1 MDNFKI
7 KLSDI
12 FKYILLGLVEA
23 AIVIAVIGTEK
34 ITPTARKLLNQE
46 GEAYVHRDTTIAV
59 ARQDTT
65 FTYTLSQADTSQ
77 SEIIEASKTI
87 ALTVIPIATIVLLY
101 IVGYLT
107 QSIIL
112 LIYGGRFLGT
122 GITEVAQF
130 IRHNPRWIS
139 RKDKYPDW
147 IHWSDNP
154 GKVIDTYKEH
164 LEASESSGQNAEY
177 LYSNQ
182 LFQGVTFALTVAG
195 LYSSSEGCIWVPL
208 SALVLIYIFNKI
220 NWTPLPYIWALIIC
234 GGMAAMGIFMGPS
247 DCWGWSLC
255 LVLAVIFAVQLAK
268 TQIIRLGIIAKDT
281 DDRLFDRILRR
292 FGQPKAYILIRAHQ
306 KQFLE
311 ETLASVANQDY
322 PNIKVLLLIDKDSGE
337 YDKIVNIAETFR
349 TGERKLNI
357 SWSKAKTSQAAALAH
372 EIRGIYLK
380 SANDDDI
387 AIMLDS
393 DDLFYSP
400 YSVSRIMTK
409 MYKTK
414 SDICLLAFETFG
426 ENALNYAKNGH
437 NELVKEV
444 ARERR
449 SWTPKQLD
457 AEKRIHRISTIGWT
471 KCYNKKT
478 VKYYYDALSEYASK
492 FSEYTQYE
500 DFPDIINILK
510 KDVRICAVEKT
521 SIMFRKHKGSVTTTV
536 TCDKYYKFIPYFL
549 NLCRL
554 LTLNDKGKEK
564 DSKFISSA
572 LEIVVERLIP
582 YKITQYYHVLL
593 KDEKIREELMKQK
606 RMIKNPEI
614 KFCKYIFRIY
624 KDKIEKYLNSDDF
637 LSKDFDILEIDV
649 KCEELRKDL
658 KLSPY
663 EDDTKSSGDN
673 KQKFRAI
680 KLGKICRACRELL
693 QRIKERRK
701 NHNFRAR

>member
-23 AIVIAVIGTEK
+23 AIVIAVIGTDK
-34 ITPTARKLLNQE
+34 ITPAAKKFLNQE
-46 GEAYVHRDTTIAV
+46 REAYVHKDTTIAV

-65 FTYTLSQADTSQ
+65 FTYSLSQADSSQ
-77 SEIIEASKTI
+77 SEIIEASKTV

-112 LIYGGRFLGT
+112 LIYEGRFLGT

-195 LYSSSEGCIWVPL
+195 LYSSFGDCIWAPL
-208 SALVLIYIFNKI
+208 AALVLIYISNKFNY
-220 NWTPLPYIWALIIC
+220 TFLPYILAFATCCVIALI
-234 GGMAAMGIFMGPS
+234 GSP
-247 DCWGWSLC
+247 DCWRWAIC

-281 DDRLFDRILRR
+281 DDRLFDRVLRR

-306 KQFLE
+306 KEFLE

-322 PNIKVLLLIDKDSGE
+322 PNIKVLLLIDKNSGE
-337 YDKIVNIAETFR
+337 YNKIVKIAETFR

-478 VKYYYDALSEYASK
+478 VKFYYDALSEYASK

-536 TCDKYYKFIPYFL
+536 TRDKYYKFIPYFL

-554 LTLNDKGKEK
+554 LTLNYKGKEK

-593 KDEKIREELMKQK
+593 KDKKIRGELRRLKVMDPAKD
-606 RMIKNPEI
+606 
-614 KFCKYIFRIY
+614 FCDQFIDY
-624 KDKIEKYLNSDDF
+624 KDEVEKYLNSDDF

-663 EDDTKSSGDN
+663 EDDTKSSGGN

-680 KLGKICRACRELL
+680 KLGNICRACRELL